1 MTNEEKILTL
11 VLQNDKLR
19 NEYGIDYTLY
29 DTVDSA
35 IDSPN
40 PIVSIIGKVIRKKS
54 GYYDIT
60 NKDLYKELYS
70 DLLDYLNEI

>member
-11 VLQNDKLR
+11 VLQNDTLK
-19 NEYGIDYTLY
+19 NEYGVDYTGY

-35 IDSPN
+35 MDSSN
-40 PIVSIIGKVIRKKS
+40 PIVSIIGKIIRKKS
-54 GYYDIT
+54 EYYDIT

-70 DLLDYLNEI
+70 YLLDNLNKI